1 MKGFITVISLAA
13 LVSLA
18 ACSKGP
24 NGNAHLTESEERV
37 IKSSV
42 INRFNA
48 MIKYSEAGELE
59 NVLMHFDP
67 AGGGSYI
74 DRVTRYATLQDM
86 IDNYRATWKIKSQ
99 DYGIPHTE
107 VHVLSRE
114 FVLVTSS
121 STLNTTNRDGVTF
134 QPRPWTITTLWTLK
148 DGEWLIH
155 SFDQFD
161 GELAPVEAVISDQ

>member
-13 LVSLA
+13 VVLLA
-18 ACSKGP
+18 ACSQGP
-24 NGNAHLTESEERV
+24 DGTPQLPASDERE
-37 IKSSV
+37 ITSSV

-59 NVLMHFDP
+59 NVLMYFDP

-74 DRVTRYATLQDM
+74 DRGTRYTTLQDM

-99 DYGIPHTE
+99 DYGIPDTK
-107 VHVLSRE
+107 VHVLSRD

-121 STLNTTNRDGVTF
+121 STLNTTNRDGVSF

-161 GELAPVEAVISDQ
+161 GDLTPVEAVIGNR